1 MTSLANAKAAYARQ
15 AALEQRGRLLAALWA
30 DLQGERRVIEC
41 DALPARLLGQ
51 WVFTAEP
58 LATYSVDL
66 ILCNDAVWR
75 VSRDDVGPHPAATVL
90 QAPLLAVFLP
100 ALCRLLL
107 GQTLLLP
114 SIPILWLGDAATMR
128 ILAQNCG
135 RYWLKD
141 GVDASGQS
149 IDLTHMSVDHRIHL
163 QSVVDADPGRFI
175 AGRQTLQSAPTQRV
189 RVFG

>member
-1 MTSLANAKAAYARQ
+1 MTSLANATAAYARQ
-15 AALEQRGRLLAALWA
+15 VALEQRGRLLATLWA
-30 DLQGERRVIEC
+30 DLQGERRVAEYA
-41 DALPARLLGQ
+41 ALPARLLSQ
-51 WVFTAEP
+51 RIFNVEP

-66 ILCNDAVWR
+66 ILCSDDVWR

-128 ILAQNCG
+128 ILARECG

-141 GVDASGQS
+141 AIDANGQP
-149 IDLTHMSVDHRIHL
+149 IDLAHMSVIHRVQL
-163 QSVVDADPGRFI
+163 QSVVSADPGGFI
-175 AGRQTLQSAPTQRV
+175 AGRQMFQSAPTQRV

>member
-1 MTSLANAKAAYARQ
+1 MTSLANATAAYARQ
-15 AALEQRGRLLAALWA
+15 VALEQRGRLMATLWA
-30 DLQGERRVIEC
+30 DLQGERRVAEC
-41 DALPARLLGQ
+41 DVLPARLLGER
-51 WVFTAEP
+51 VFNAQP

-66 ILCNDAVWR
+66 MLCDDDVWR

-114 SIPILWLGDAATMR
+114 SMPTLWLGDTATMR
-128 ILAQNCG
+128 ILARECG

-141 GVDASGQS
+141 AVDASGQPV
-149 IDLTHMSVDHRIHL
+149 DLTHMSIPHRVQL
-163 QSVVDADPGRFI
+163 QSIVNADPGGFV
-175 AGRQTLQSAPTQRV
+175 AGRQMFQSAPTQRV

>member
-15 AALEQRGRLLAALWA
+15 TALEQRWRLLATLWA
-30 DLQGERRVIEC
+30 DLQGERRVAEC

-51 WVFTAEP
+51 RVFNAQP

-66 ILCNDAVWR
+66 MLCSDDVWR
-75 VSRDDVGPHPAATVL
+75 VSRDDVGPHPAAIVL

-114 SIPILWLGDAATMR
+114 SIPTLWLGDAATMR
-128 ILAQNCG
+128 LLARDCG

-141 GVDASGQS
+141 GVDASGQQ
-149 IDLTHMSVDHRIHL
+149 IDLTHMSVNHRIQL
-163 QSVVDADPGRFI
+163 QSIIDADPGRFV
-175 AGRQTLQSAPTQRV
+175 AGRQTPQSAPIQRV

>member
-15 AALEQRGRLLAALWA
+15 AALEQRGRLLSTLWA
-30 DLQGERRVIEC
+30 DLQGERRVAEC

-51 WVFTAEP
+51 RVFTAQP

-66 ILCNDAVWR
+66 MLCSDDVWR
-75 VSRDDVGPHPAATVL
+75 VSRDNVGPHPAATVL

-107 GQTLLLP
+107 GQSLLLP

-128 ILAQNCG
+128 ILARNCG

-141 GVDASGQS
+141 GVDASGQP
-149 IDLTHMSVDHRIHL
+149 IELTHMSVDHRIQL
-163 QSVVDADPGRFI
+163 QSIVDADPGRFI
-175 AGRQTLQSAPTQRV
+175 AGRQTLQPAPTQRV